1 MGAERSADEAD
12 NAATDFPPVIN
23 GLDFLESTV
32 ELLTKTPAPSA
43 RDQKYAVIHLAAAF
57 EVILKAR
64 LEIEDPALTWVKPD
78 EFNEA
83 KHRVGDFKSVQWEDT
98 LKRVRQKCAPETQL
112 IEKPHVRA
120 LVEMRNRIA
129 HFGFAGTTAAV
140 EVVTTPVL
148 DFLVSF
154 VHGDL
159 LALVPDRQ
167 VTRAEEIIDRVRPG
181 LGKIGALVKQ
191 RLAAAEALNATHVV
205 RCLVCAA
212 NSVPIEGG
220 DVHIICVVCQ
230 TDFGSPADAAWFYS
244 GTSAY
249 EVMTDGGEYPVH
261 EHNGFLCIG
270 GAVTSMPTGKFAD
283 GVETTTLLCLTC
295 GEECEGVCGYCDRA
309 VTTLAFPEAQMC
321 GDCLDI
327 RMERF

>member
-1 MGAERSADEAD
+1 MSHEGQEG
-12 NAATDFPPVIN
+12 NPTTDFPPVIN

-32 ELLTKTPAPSA
+32 ELLTKAPAPSA
-43 RDQKYAVIHLAAAF
+43 RDQKYAVVHLAAAF

-64 LEIEDPALTWVKPD
+64 LEIEEPALTWVMRH

-98 LKRVRQKCAPETQL
+98 LKRIRQHCAPETPL

-159 LALVPDRQ
+159 LALVPDQQ
-167 VTRAEEIIDRVRPG
+167 VTRAEEIIDRVRPD

-191 RLAAAEALNATHVV
+191 RLATAEALDAAQVV

-220 DVHIICVVCQ
+220 DLYIACVVCH
-230 TDFGSPADAAWFYS
+230 TDFGSPADAAWIYS

-249 EVMTDGGEYPVH
+249 EVMKDGGDDPVH
-261 EHNGFLCIG
+261 EHNGFLCPG
-270 GAVTSMPTGKFAD
+270 GAVTRMPTGKID
-283 GVETTTLLCLTC
+283 EGVEATVLLCLTC
-295 GEECEGVCGYCDRA
+295 GEECAGVCQYCDRA
-309 VTTLAFPEAQMC
+309 VTTFAFPEADMC

-327 RMERF
+327 RMEKF